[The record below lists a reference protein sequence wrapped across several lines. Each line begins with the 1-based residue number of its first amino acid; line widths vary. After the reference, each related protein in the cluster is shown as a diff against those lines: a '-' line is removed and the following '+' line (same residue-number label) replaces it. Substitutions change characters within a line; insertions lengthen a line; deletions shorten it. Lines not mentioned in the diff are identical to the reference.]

1 MQLVMGTEREVIRN
15 NKNPWKCCWMRKWW
29 SYSGESDKI
38 ALYAI
43 LWNSEWERRDSS
55 RAEYKSLNA
64 EGTRDLFEL
73 SSFQV
78 AACCIFINP
87 FLPLFSSYLT
97 EMLPSKVDILSIG
110 PCITNFIYY
119 HESGMILQSTVILG
133 SSASAHESLRK
144 ESKICRPG
152 TKFYSYSTCNNKSW
166 KQIAQSGL
174 WTMVLLILKTSNYIS
189 LYLLSCWCLLGAVVS
204 WVMKSHG
211 GWTIKDIKEAL
222 VLIIAPLLMT
232 SNLNFSCQQFLCC
245 GVLIECFLQ
254 ECDHRIIQ
262 N

>member
-1 MQLVMGTEREVIRN
+1 
-15 NKNPWKCCWMRKWW
+15 
-29 SYSGESDKI
+29 
-38 ALYAI
+38 
-43 LWNSEWERRDSS
+43 
-55 RAEYKSLNA
+55 
-64 EGTRDLFEL
+64 
-73 SSFQV
+73 
-78 AACCIFINP
+78 
-87 FLPLFSSYLT
+87 
-97 EMLPSKVDILSIG
+97 MLPSRL
-110 PCITNFIYY
+110 TLIYFP
-119 HESGMILQSTVILG
+119 LG
-133 SSASAHESLRK
+133 FTLHYYKFHLLPRIRNDLTSSASAHESLRK

-174 WTMVLLILKTSNYIS
+174 WTMALLNLKTSNYIS